1 MRLRRALT
9 GSGTVTSL
17 LVGTAIALATFAFQ
31 TTQEWVDEGGHER
44 VYRWLLPSAVAVVVI
59 AVAAIVEGV
68 YLLTRRQAAEH
79 DVVDA
84 YHQYADG
91 ITAYGGI
98 LHEQQ
103 RDPALLRLRENASL
117 TLHVL
122 GFHEQRVQLGEWALE
137 SAQFVD
143 DKLAIISIL
152 IDDLGW
158 ANYLLNRN
166 IAVVNIERAIRYGD
180 QLPTGFGEPRR
191 SLLLAKAHR
200 HLGVIRTVR
209 DGRPSEWNFD
219 RAAELLAGVAELVP
233 REVRVDL
240 AHVGYA
246 RALAIV
252 TMVGVNTGGFVQPG
266 DFLGTASLREALDL
280 VRQAKAAFHAE
291 SDQGRYAKSLVLE
304 VRILEALRE
313 DVEADQLAPLR
324 DRAVAASV
332 WARPAGAAF
341 ITGR

>member
-1 MRLRRALT
+1 MHLRRALT
-9 GSGTVTSL
+9 GTGAVTTFMI
-17 LVGTAIALATFAFQ
+17 GTALGLATFAFQ
-31 TTQEWVDEGGHER
+31 TTQEWVDEGGHDHAF
-44 VYRWLLPSAVAVVVI
+44 RWLLPSVVAVMVI
-59 AVAAIVEGV
+59 AVSAVIEVV
-68 YLLTRRQAAEH
+68 YLLTRQQVAP
-79 DVVDA
+79 DPLDA
-84 YHQYADG
+84 YHQYSTG
-91 ITAYGGI
+91 IIAYGKI
-98 LHEQQ
+98 LHTQQ

-158 ANYLLNRN
+158 ANYLLNRSV
-166 IAVVNIERAIRYGD
+166 AVVNIERAIRYGD

-200 HLGVIRTVR
+200 HLGVIRMNR
-209 DGRPSEWNFD
+209 DDKHSQESFD
-219 RAAELLAGVAELVP
+219 RAHQLLVGVAAEAP
-233 REVRVDL
+233 HEVRVDL
-240 AHVGYA
+240 AHVDYA
-246 RALAIV
+246 RALAIA
-252 TMVGVNTGGFVQPG
+252 TMVGVNTGGTVQPS
-266 DFLGTASLREALDL
+266 DVHGTAALREALDL
-280 VRQAKAAFHAE
+280 VRQAKEGFQAE

-304 VRILEALRE
+304 IRILRALHE
-313 DVEADQLAPLR
+313 DAEADHLASLR